1 MNVPNRYKGFSQ
13 LPENVQ
19 QRMDPS
25 LAKKYQ
31 MGGSVMQRPLFRQMG
46 GPTDM
51 MPQDMMPPPPMAGAP
66 MAPPPMAPPPMAPP
80 PMDPMAEQMMAA
92 ESMGESA
99 GANVADAMMMQIDGA
114 QDYESLI
121 DGIRGNELPLDARY
135 QELAGL
141 VGEADAMATPES
153 VLALTQ
159 PTIMMTEQ
167 GAMDSGIGEL
177 MQGIAG
183 DVEMSGPMDDG
194 VGSLMAA
201 GAGNTPPVNFRNG
214 GPVEVR
220 GYAGQEPDS
229 SEVKPGGGVRRSGP
243 GDLTPY
249 FEQAMLARKNILGT
263 DAERASS
270 LEEDREMAKAQML
283 FDIAGT
289 ALAFAGNTEG
299 NTVAE
304 RLANAASQTQ
314 LTDKIGSRSAGI
326 LQSKKDQK
334 SQDQQLALQALA
346 SAEQRFESDRAR
358 DAQIGLL
365 NVKAANEMTAQLAAQ
380 TYDSG
385 EKALDRGSRLTLAE
399 RQIEAQKA
407 LQKSGSGYT
416 IAEQKAQA
424 ELRLAAQESMNKFT
438 RSLQNDRFDATRE
451 ANSLDRA
458 HKVFLEGRRQENL
471 VKMEALR
478 FDNSK
483 ESLALQDKYQKEN
496 FAIQEETR
504 LLNRLEE
511 LGAADAYARGRD
523 AKGQVYAMA
532 LQNNAS
538 ALSTIG
544 REDQQAHDLAKQAI
558 QNAANDKSQATADG
572 ARIALQ
578 KLMQNFQGS
587 ESEKTREFNR
597 AFKMIDN
604 AFKTEQLGISQGQLE
619 LGQATLALD
628 RNYKAGMLQLEK
640 EKAKVVDFAS
650 KAKSAAIRAITGSDL
665 DAYAAGTIDNPR
677 QFEQIILEYVKALP
691 SYNTALGRDV
701 SIGADLGPEVL
712 KKIRQGSAG
721 RDDGAFYKQ
730 IMPIEQRESKYFNP
744 EDETTTDLF
753 LKDAV
758 KELFKEDGSVALE
771 SPIWTTS
778 STDYYNPKVDY
789 TQAIG
794 FSRAPTAV
802 KKFIVEGFGELA
814 NEYPTDMPGP
824 IQNLAEATQTLN
836 SFATELLQYKTAAGD
851 DRVLKFVQEKIE
863 ETIDGIRPGGLFIK
877 TDADARATLDAMKRG
892 LAKAMRTLAEKLP
905 EYGRGIQ
912 GLSATKAVK
921 YRETLID
928 VKGMLNEV
936 LAFERGFKAPPRV
949 NFSEI
954 PVNEKTTDSVVD
966 FLNSLTQGS
975 D

>member
-51 MPQDMMPPPPMAGAP
+51 MPQDMMPPPAQMAGSP
-66 MAPPPMAPPPMAPP
+66 MPPPPMAPP

-380 TYDSG
+380 TYGSG
-385 EKALDRGSRLTLAE
+385 EKALDRGARLTLAE

-438 RSLQNDRFDATRE
+438 KSLQNDRFDATRE

-458 HKVFLEGRRQENL
+458 HKVFLQGRIQENL

-511 LGAADAYARGRD
+511 LGAADGYRRGAA
-523 AKGQVYAMA
+523 AKDQEYAMA

-597 AFKMIDN
+597 AFKMIEN

-619 LGQATLALD
+619 LGQAKLALD
-628 RNYKAGMLQLEK
+628 TNYKAGMLQLEK

-665 DAYAAGTIDNPR
+665 DAYANGTIDNPR

-691 SYNTALGRDV
+691 SYNTALGRDE

-730 IMPIEQRESKYFNP
+730 IMPVEPRESKYFNP
-744 EDETTTDLF
+744 EDETTSSLY

-758 KELFKEDGSVALE
+758 KEIFNEDGSVALN

-778 STDYYNPKVDY
+778 STDYYNPEVDY

-794 FSRAPTAV
+794 FSRLKPLVA
-802 KKFIVEGFGELA
+802 KLFIEGGEELA
-814 NEYPTDMPGP
+814 NNYPGPLPGP
-824 IQNLAEATQTLN
+824 IKNLTEATQTLN

-863 ETIDGIRPGGLFIK
+863 QTIDGIRPGGLLIK
-877 TDADARATLDAMKRG
+877 TDQDARSTLDAMKSG
-892 LAKAMRTLAEKLP
+892 LAKAMRVLAEKLP

-912 GLSATKAVK
+912 GLSSTKAEK
-921 YRETLID
+921 YRSTLID
-928 VKGMLNEV
+928 VKYMLNEV
-936 LAFERGFKAPPRV
+936 LAFERGFKAPPRI
-949 NFSEI
+949 NYSDQ
-954 PVNEKTTDSVVD
+954 PVTEKSIDSVVE
-966 FLNSLTQGS
+966 FLDNL
-975 D
+975 